1 MLLRTIATLAFGYA
15 GETGVLEARI
25 GFIFGMGGW
34 FCILKEIFMS
44 EAGGVAGECS
54 QAFKEAFKRGDV
66 GGQLCT
72 TCTCASTGC
81 KCTSSPPPTGM
92 VIGPSQSHCR

>member
-1 MLLRTIATLAFGYA
+1 MGEATAK
-15 GETGVLEARI
+15 VVAR
-25 GFIFGMGGW
+25 
-34 FCILKEIFMS
+34 FCHQPPPVEVSKRWVKDATDDPMHPAVKDIL
-44 EAGGVAGECS
+44 
-54 QAFKEAFKRGDV
+54 EAFKRGDV

-92 VIGPSQSHCR
+92 LIGPSQSHCR